1 MARSLSVLFF
11 GLTVPAL
18 SPLSTTGRAASVRL
32 PSLAAASVSPTSQP
46 LDKPRGA
53 PWSAWTGSFLCPVLS
68 CPIALWDAVVRCC
81 VVRCCVV
88 WCDVLFRV
96 GSCPIPEWCCV
107 LPIFFSFCEPLLPSR
122 FPLLAL
128 KPRCRSRVRLSSR
141 RRALTRRWVCSRTV
155 LCCAVLCP
163 DFCVVRRFLCFGGV
177 ASSAVVRWARRV
189 SARAV
194 VLSAVLR
201 CNPNPP
207 PSVLAA
213 WCWVALCR
221 VLLDSNPL
229 CCLPTGSVRPSVRPS
244 FDR

>member
-1 MARSLSVLFF
+1 MWCTVVWCAVL
-11 GLTVPAL
+11 
-18 SPLSTTGRAASVRL
+18 
-32 PSLAAASVSPTSQP
+32 
-46 LDKPRGA
+46 
-53 PWSAWTGSFLCPVLS
+53 LCCV
-68 CPIALWDAVVRCC
+68 ALWYA

-88 WCDVLFRV
+88 WCGVVWCGVMCCFVLGRALTPSGALFCPFIFRFV
-96 GSCPIPEWCCV
+96 NLSSPPAF
-107 LPIFFSFCEPLLPSR
+107 PFS
-122 FPLLAL
+122 
-128 KPRCRSRVRLSSR
+128 LSSR
-141 RRALTRRWVCSRTV
+141 AVGPGSGSRPDAV
-155 LCCAVLCP
+155 LQREGGFVRVLRCAVLCCVLMFVWCGV
-163 DFCVVRRFLCFGGV
+163 FCFWGV

-244 FDR
+244 TVDASRP